1 MDNCFNFLFLLIV
14 VRKLIQK
21 FVKILSFDAV
31 LQVLAFS
38 EVAVLK
44 NGIDLVVR
52 FVVAVIREQTAS

>member
-21 FVKILSFDAV
+21 LVKILSFDAV

-44 NGIDLVVR
+44 YGVDLVVR